1 MVEVKVWG
9 SLALFTRPEA
19 KVERV
24 TYDVMT
30 PSAARG
36 VLEGILWRPAFSWQI
51 REIAVLK
58 PVNRL
63 SMLRN
68 EVNSVASARSA
79 RAWQAS
85 GGGFNADEDRA
96 QRHSLFL
103 KDVAYLIRADIVLQ
117 PHVREPLAK
126 YTEMFKRRVHKGQCH
141 HQPYLGTRECSAF
154 FAPPD
159 GSETPI
165 DLTSDLGRMLFDI
178 EIQPAKNGR
187 LKYVSHDEASPGKV
201 VRGTALP
208 RYFQASLRK
217 GVLIVPPELYGGS
230 GH

>member
-1 MVEVKVWG
+1 LVEVKLWG
-9 SLALFTRPEA
+9 DHALFTRPEA

-24 TYDVMT
+24 SYDVMT

-36 VLEGILWRPAFSWQI
+36 ALEGILWRPAFKWHI

-58 PVNRL
+58 PIKRFSL
-63 SMLRN
+63 LRN
-68 EVNSVASARSA
+68 EVNSLASSRSA

-103 KDVAYLIRADIVLQ
+103 KDVAYLIKADIVMQ
-117 PHVREPLAK
+117 PHVTEPLAK
-126 YTEMFKRRVHKGQCH
+126 YVEMFNRRVQKGQCH
-141 HQPYLGTRECSAF
+141 HQPYLGTRECSAY

-165 DLTSDLGRMLFDI
+165 ELTSDLGRMLFDI
-178 EIQPAKNGR
+178 EFQPARNGR
-187 LKYVSHDEASPGKV
+187 LNYISHGGSGPGKV

-208 RYFQASLRK
+208 RFFHASLRN
-217 GVLIVPPELYGGS
+217 GVLTVPPELYARSGS
-230 GH
+230 